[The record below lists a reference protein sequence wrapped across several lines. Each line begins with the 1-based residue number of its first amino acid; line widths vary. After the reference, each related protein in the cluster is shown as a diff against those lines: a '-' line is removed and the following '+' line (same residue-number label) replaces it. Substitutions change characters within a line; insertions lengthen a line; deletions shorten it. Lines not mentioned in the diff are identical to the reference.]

1 MSIHSEALSAIRALR
16 EWIKAVPADVAAA
29 LPAMPGVEA
38 DWLDMVEG
46 ELVMFVELEGAHA
59 DAHARFRTLMGIP
72 FDESRATQSGDSEEV
87 RKKLPLPYPQ
97 GEPGMGGVLL
107 HGTVLVP
114 VEGQDQPQPRAV
126 ARMACPMCHGD
137 SGYHRAVPVD
147 GTLPTGNP
155 NVPMTA
161 QYVACARC
169 DGADGVSL
177 DGAHW
182 YREPVF
188 PIGYETQPANGQRIA
203 GLNDQRQNEPQIIP
217 KTISAPLAD
226 HIAAR
231 GKMVDVKAS
240 IGNLTASNLFK
251 LKLLGYEVFQTLSGA
266 LTIHKLPDPVS
277 GFGMEGKSWFAVGT
291 FESELGRFVA
301 ASYAEAQELA
311 LNAFGRAAIPV
322 SERLPEH
329 RQEVLFK
336 VEDLDANG
344 QPKEYGN
351 HGRWLGGRFTLDR
364 EFNMHSFS
372 TPGVGWVASHWLP
385 MPPQCVSEGGV

>member
-1 MSIHSEALSAIRALR
+1 MSIHGEALSAIRALR

-29 LPAMPGVEA
+29 LPAMPGVDA

-72 FDESRATQSGDSEEV
+72 FDESRATQAGDSEEV
-87 RKKLPLPYPQ
+87 RKKLPLPCPQ
-97 GEPGMGGVLL
+97 GKPGMGGVLL
-107 HGTVLVP
+107 HGTVLVS
-114 VEGQDQPQPRAV
+114 VEGQDRPQPRAV

-182 YREPVF
+182 HREPVF

-203 GLNDQRQNEPQIIP
+203 GLSDQRQNEPQIIP
-217 KTISAPLAD
+217 ETISAPQRA
-226 HIAAR
+226 
-231 GKMVDVKAS
+231 
-240 IGNLTASNLFK
+240 T
-251 LKLLGYEVFQTLSGA
+251 E
-266 LTIHKLPDPVS
+266 
-277 GFGMEGKSWFAVGT
+277 GMSQAP
-291 FESELGRFVA
+291 
-301 ASYAEAQELA
+301 
-311 LNAFGRAAIPV
+311 IPV
-322 SERLPEH
+322 SERLPVDG
-329 RQEVLFK
+329 QDVLFK
-336 VEDLDANG
+336 VQELRDG
-344 QPKEYGN
+344 KPYGN
-351 HGRWLGGRFTLDR
+351 HGRWLGGRFRNEAGRPT
-364 EFNMHSFS
+364 FS
-372 TPGVGWVASHWLP
+372 TPGVGWQASHWLP
-385 MPPQCVSEGGV
+385 MPAQCVSEERGGV